1 MYTIANDGLEYRQ
14 FTHHHH
20 SPSDTILN
28 KMQSQQQ
35 PLTISQLDCRLM
47 AVPIGLLL
55 ITNTFCQNTN
65 KLKHIISTVSPK
77 TKSPSSV
84 LVKATCHGT
93 LTMGTSYIF
102 HVTIALMLQ
111 KPSSPQQM
119 SSWPIDTYTL
129 VGHNLPTLP
138 QAGDMSHFTAL
149 MGPTI
154 LPTP

>member
-1 MYTIANDGLEYRQ
+1 MTHRQ
-14 FTHHHH
+14 INHHRP

-28 KMQSQQQ
+28 RMQSQQQ
-35 PLTISQLDCRLM
+35 LPPLSQPEGRWM
-47 AVPIGLLL
+47 VVPIDPLL
-55 ITNTFCQNTN
+55 ITSTFCQNTK
-65 KLKHIISTVSPK
+65 KLEHMTSMVSPK
-77 TKSPSSV
+77 MKSPSSA
-84 LVKATCHGT
+84 LVKVTCHGT
-93 LTMGTSYIF
+93 LTMGTSYIS